1 MNKFLIFFK
10 SGQDQLSRVF
20 DIVDQAEACRSA
32 TAKNFNIRH
41 VDVLNTGDPDLTHWS
56 GQQTIECVT
65 VVNNAVVDRKASP
78 APVDVGLMVRNL
90 P

>member
-32 TAKNFNIRH
+32 TGKSFNIRH
-41 VDVLNTGDPDLTHWS
+41 VDVSDAGDPDLPHWS
-56 GQQTIECVT
+56 GQRTIECVT
-65 VVNNAVVDRKASP
+65 VVNNAVFDRRVSP
-78 APVDVGLMVRNL
+78 PPVDIGVMVRNL

>member
-1 MNKFLIFFK
+1 MNKFLIFFR

-20 DIVDQAEACRSA
+20 DILDQAEACRSA
-32 TAKNFNIRH
+32 TSKSFNVRE
-41 VDVLNTGDPDLTHWS
+41 VDVSIQGDPDLAHWS

-65 VVNNAVVDRKASP
+65 VVNSAVQDRKVLP
-78 APVDVGLMVRNL
+78 PPVDVGLMVRNL